1 MSFAYSEHEIQVRD
15 EIRRICSAFGL
26 DYWYERDSDASYP
39 WDFVKAFAESGWLG
53 LVIPEEYGGS
63 GGSNADAAIMM
74 KEIAASGAG
83 ATGASAIHFYLFP
96 PMPIVKHGSE
106 EMKRRVLPAI
116 ARGETLMAFGVTEPD
131 AGSDTSRI
139 RTRATRTDDG
149 AWRID
154 GQKIWTTNAQN
165 ATHILVLARTQPRD
179 DAHRFEGMTLFFV
192 PMDRERCDVRE
203 IPKLGRAAIDSNE
216 VFIDGLVATDDDIV
230 GQEGKGFF
238 HLIDGLNPERIMT
251 AMEAVG
257 IGEASLRLATEYAKN
272 RIVFDRPIGMNQGI
286 AHPLAHAWME
296 LQASELLAL
305 QAARL
310 FDEGRDC
317 GSEATAAKYLAADAA
332 FRACDSALQTFGGF
346 GYAREYHVERLWRE
360 CRIFRLAPVSQEMAL
375 NYVAQKVLRLPKSY

>member
-1 MSFAYSEHEIQVRD
+1 MSFAYTDHEVQVRD
-15 EIRRICSAFGL
+15 EVRRICSGFGL
-26 DYWYERDSDASYP
+26 DYWLRCDNGPSYP
-39 WDFVKAFAESGWLG
+39 WEFVKAFAAAGWLG

-83 ATGASAIHFYLFP
+83 ASGASAIHFYLFP
-96 PMPIVKHGSE
+96 PLPIVKHGSE
-106 EMKRRVLPAI
+106 EMKHRVLPAI

-139 RTRATRTDDG
+139 RTRATRTG
-149 AWRID
+149 VGTWRID
-154 GQKIWTTNAQN
+154 GQKIWTTNGQN
-165 ATHILVLARTQPRD
+165 ATHILILARTLPRD

-192 PMDRERCDVRE
+192 PLDRERCDVRE
-203 IPKLGRAAIDSNE
+203 IHKLGRAAIDSNE
-216 VFIDGLVATDDDIV
+216 VFIDGLTATDDDIV
-230 GQEGKGFF
+230 GEEGKGFF

-257 IGEASLRLATEYAKN
+257 IGEASLRLATDYAKS
-272 RIVFDRPIGMNQGI
+272 RIVFDRPIGMNQAI
-286 AHPLAHAWME
+286 AHPLALAWME

-317 GSEATAAKYLAADAA
+317 GSEATAAKYLAADSA
-332 FRACDSALQTFGGF
+332 FRACDAALQTFGGF
-346 GYAREYHVERLWRE
+346 GYAKEYHVERLWRE